1 MLPTVLSNIVI
12 LPLLLLISIPLA
24 LSASI
29 TATLALGTLFIRALV
44 VYFELSLALLANFFL
59 FPAHSPTSGS
69 FLALTEGSSPAVE
82 QTAAYGRTSKYGH
95 QQTGLVKSRRGSW
108 SSKEGVVEDYFLH
121 HNHPQHTHAP
131 IIHSSHEA
139 LSSFISGNAE
149 RDFEGVGGWRTPL
162 PRKKHRQ
169 TSSLSSPPSY
179 NNSSEDELLFDSD
192 DDEAWLSINKRLE
205 LPSRPFNIA
214 SPMLSPNLVT
224 MTAMED
230 QSRNHHHHHHQA
242 HQQQQQPNP
251 QRPKFH
257 RRSKTSPLLPTQ
269 KSPSPSS
276 SSTTAPVPPNRGG
289 HQLQTSKS
297 SAGLN
302 ALSSPSRPSSSSLT
316 PSLPV
321 SAWHDIGSP
330 LPMTSSFL
338 GLGADKMVHYY
349 HQQPLVGRQA
359 RRRSSGGSSAAAKTI
374 PLTGLGLT

>member
-59 FPAHSPTSGS
+59 FPAHSPASGS

-121 HNHPQHTHAP
+121 HNHPVGLNSRNYKTTMLTRRKQHTHAP

-230 QSRNHHHHHHQA
+230 QSRNHHHHHQA

-269 KSPSPSS
+269 KSPPPRPPPQQHLFHRTEEDTSFK
-276 SSTTAPVPPNRGG
+276 PPNLARV
-289 HQLQTSKS
+289 SM
-297 SAGLN
+297 
-302 ALSSPSRPSSSSLT
+302 PS
-316 PSLPV
+316 
-321 SAWHDIGSP
+321 HP
-330 LPMTSSFL
+330 LLDHHP
-338 GLGADKMVHYY
+338 H
-349 HQQPLVGRQA
+349 H
-359 RRRSSGGSSAAAKTI
+359 
-374 PLTGLGLT
+374 